1 MRDRGIVPSETI
13 FTAAIVGSPTSGGAK
28 GGLPPPPRPCY
39 DIFSSLNK
47 GAYPF
52 VAGQRRAGASD
63 QSPGTPRPFGGRK
76 ISNPNFCSIHL
87 ARRRQN
93 NRKTSR

>member
-39 DIFSSLNK
+39 DIFSSLN
-47 GAYPF
+47 
-52 VAGQRRAGASD
+52 
-63 QSPGTPRPFGGRK
+63 
-76 ISNPNFCSIHL
+76 
-87 ARRRQN
+87 
-93 NRKTSR
+93 